1 MEEEILVEVLAIE
14 PEVSMANTDDEEVLE
29 GEHLK
34 DTSAQGTERFP
45 TTIDMTEDLSS
56 LVSDEDVFLPIPH
69 KMTGLEDYYALKET
83 LSWTNATN
91 YWPDIGETDWVVLH
105 DSAILMSS
113 STTVSIVKGET
124 TDLTITGGKNL
135 IFLDSS
141 ELTISQTG
149 GVSEI
154 YFDPSVPAKINLN
167 IAGGISAVSQI
178 SLISPDISEVQNQ
191 DGSRTIQNGSVEI
204 EYQTGTAGDIYLND
218 MISGEMKKVI
228 PTFTL
233 HDNVAL
239 TPNENQESEI
249 LTEPEFSKQA
259 PDIAKVLPIR
269 PIEDK
274 ADTLVRSD
282 IDVDDDP
289 LTYFED
295 DVVVDLKSTDV
306 VSDYLS
312 LPQKESWQYAA
323 ATYRASDDLTIDVSA
338 NRQGAMQKIDQV
350 YERFKEE
357 NLDTVD
363 QLLIMQGWD
372 DLLSDDLMDLFYVD

>member
-1 MEEEILVEVLAIE
+1 METVEEEILVEALAIE
-14 PEVSMANTDDEEVLE
+14 PEVSIANMDDEEVLE
-29 GEHLK
+29 GEYLK
-34 DTSAQGTERFP
+34 DTSGQGAERFP

-56 LVSDEDVFLPIPH
+56 LVSDDDVFLPIPH

-113 STTVSIVKGET
+113 GTTVSIVKGET
-124 TDLTITGGKNL
+124 ADLTITGGKNF

-204 EYQTGTAGDIYLND
+204 EYQTGTTGNIYLND
-218 MISGEMKKVI
+218 MISGEVTKAI

-233 HDNVAL
+233 RDNVAL
-239 TPNENQESEI
+239 TPNENQESES

-269 PIEDK
+269 PI
-274 ADTLVRSD
+274 
-282 IDVDDDP
+282 VDDDP

-323 ATYRASDDLTIDVSA
+323 ATYRASDDLTINVSS

-350 YERFKEE
+350 YESYKEE
-357 NLDTVD
+357 NLGTVD
-363 QLLIMQGWD
+363 KLLIMQDWD